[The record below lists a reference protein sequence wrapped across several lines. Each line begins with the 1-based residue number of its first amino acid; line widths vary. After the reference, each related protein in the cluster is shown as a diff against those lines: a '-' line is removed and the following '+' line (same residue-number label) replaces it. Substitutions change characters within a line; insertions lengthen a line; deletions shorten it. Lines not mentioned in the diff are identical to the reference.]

1 MFSGDIGSIVLAI
14 PALMIAVILHEVAH
28 GYAAYKMGDPTAKEM
43 GRLTLNPI
51 PHIDPF
57 GTIIFPAILMLVG
70 SPILFGWA
78 KPVPID
84 PTRFRDLRKG
94 MFIVSIAGILTNFS
108 LAVLFGLT
116 NRLLMKLI
124 PVVPAEMFDTVIKP
138 LLIFTTQSV
147 GINLILGLFNAIPI
161 PPLDGSRALM
171 SFFSYRYWE
180 LFYRYEMYGFLLI
193 TVLLFTGV
201 LQQIILPPFYF
212 LYRLILGY

>member
-1 MFSGDIGSIVLAI
+1 MFSGDIGGIVLAI

-84 PTRFRDLRKG
+84 PSRFRDLRKG
-94 MFIVSIAGILTNFS
+94 MFIVSIAGVLANFS
-108 LAVLFGLT
+108 LAVFFGLI
-116 NRLLMKLI
+116 NRLLRELI
-124 PVVPAEMFDTVIKP
+124 PVVPSEMFNTLIEP

-147 GINLILGLFNAIPI
+147 SINLILGLFNAIPI

-171 SFFSYRYWE
+171 SFISYKYWE

-201 LQQIILPPFYF
+201 IQQIIIPPYYF

>member
-1 MFSGDIGSIVLAI
+1 MFRSDVGDIILAI

-28 GYAAYKMGDPTAKEM
+28 GYAAYKMGDSTAKDM

-57 GTIIFPAILMLVG
+57 GTIIFPAILMIVG

-84 PTRFRDLRKG
+84 PSRFRDLRKG
-94 MFIVSIAGILTNFS
+94 MFIVSIAGVLANFS
-108 LAVLFGLT
+108 LAIFFGIL
-116 NRLLMKLI
+116 NRFLRELSPLVPGEIFTTLI
-124 PVVPAEMFDTVIKP
+124 QP

-171 SFFSYRYWE
+171 SFISYRYWE

-201 LQQIILPPFYF
+201 IQQIILPPFYF
-212 LYRLILGY
+212 LYRLILGF

>member
-1 MFSGDIGSIVLAI
+1 MFSSDIGGVVLAI

-28 GYAAYKMGDPTAKEM
+28 GYAAYKMGDPTAKET

-57 GTIIFPAILMLVG
+57 GTIVFPAILMAVG

-84 PTRFRDLRKG
+84 PSRFRDLRKG
-94 MFIVSIAGILTNFS
+94 MFFVSIAGIITNFG
-108 LAVLFGLT
+108 LAVIFGIL
-116 NRLLMKLI
+116 NRILREFALS
-124 PVVPAEMFDTVIKP
+124 VPPEVFHNLIKP

-161 PPLDGSRALM
+161 PPLDGSRVIM
-171 SFFSYRYWE
+171 SFFNYKYWE
-180 LFYRYEMYGFLLI
+180 LFYRYETYGFLLI
-193 TVLLFTGV
+193 MVLLFTGI
-201 LQQIILPPFYF
+201 LQRIILPYFYF
-212 LYRLILGY
+212 LYRLILGM

>member
-1 MFSGDIGSIVLAI
+1 MFNGNIGDIVLAI

-84 PTRFRDLRKG
+84 PSRFKDLRKG
-94 MFIVSIAGILTNFS
+94 MFIVSIAGVLANFS

-116 NRLLMKLI
+116 NRLLREFI
-124 PVVPAEMFDTVIKP
+124 PVVPAEMLDAVIMP

-147 GINLILGLFNAIPI
+147 SINLILGLFNAIPI

-171 SFFSYRYWE
+171 SFISYKYWE

-201 LQQIILPPFYF
+201 IQQIILPPFYF

>member
-1 MFSGDIGSIVLAI
+1 MFQGDLGSIVLAI

-51 PHIDPF
+51 PHIDPL
-57 GTIIFPAILMLVG
+57 GTIVLPALLMLVG

-84 PTRFRDLRKG
+84 PLRFKDLRKG
-94 MFIVSIAGILTNFS
+94 MFLVSIAGVLTNFS
-108 LAVLFGLT
+108 LAILFGVM
-116 NRLLMKLI
+116 NRLLREFA
-124 PVVPAEMFDTVIKP
+124 PAVPDELHQTLIKP

-147 GINLILGLFNAIPI
+147 GINLILGIFNAIPI
-161 PPLDGSRALM
+161 PPLDGSKALM
-171 SFFSYRYWE
+171 SFFSYKYWE
-180 LFYRYEMYGFLLI
+180 TFYRYETYGFLLI

-201 LQQIILPPFYF
+201 LQQIIFPPFYF

>member
-1 MFSGDIGSIVLAI
+1 MFEADIGGIALAI

-51 PHIDPF
+51 PHIDLF
-57 GTIIFPAILMLVG
+57 GTIIFPGILMLVG

-84 PTRFRDLRKG
+84 PSRFRNLRLG
-94 MFIVSIAGILTNFS
+94 MFIVSIAGIAANFA
-108 LAVLFGLT
+108 LAVFFGLI
-116 NRLLMKLI
+116 NRALMELA
-124 PVVPAEMFDTVIKP
+124 PLVPLEVFNTLIKP

-147 GINLILGLFNAIPI
+147 GINLILGLFNALPI
-161 PPLDGSRALM
+161 PPLDGSRVVM

-193 TVLLFTGV
+193 TILLFTGV
-201 LQQIILPPFYF
+201 IQEIIYPPFYF
-212 LYRLILGY
+212 LYSLILGK